1 MIKCIFHLNSLY
13 NDWPQKETVIFVSPQ
28 YFCVP
33 SMFAS
38 VPRETLRSR
47 GKKSLFPAGP
57 VIIKC
62 FVIPANSKLEKKNP
76 AEKSFVLRRLAHKF
90 AAVSKITCESKV
102 HVVVSL
108 GSL

>member
-1 MIKCIFHLNSLY
+1 MCPLNVRLSAEG
-13 NDWPQKETVIFVSPQ
+13 NFEVEGK
-28 YFCVP
+28 
-33 SMFAS
+33 
-38 VPRETLRSR
+38 
-47 GKKSLFPAGP
+47 KKSLFPAGP

-108 GSL
+108 ESL